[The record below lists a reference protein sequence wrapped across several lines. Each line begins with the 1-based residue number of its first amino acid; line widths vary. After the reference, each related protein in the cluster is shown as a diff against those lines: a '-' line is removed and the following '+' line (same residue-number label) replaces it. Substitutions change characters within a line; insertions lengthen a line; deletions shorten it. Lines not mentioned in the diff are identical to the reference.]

1 MFQEVTFQARNMKK
15 TTLKLFLI
23 FQEMELSCRKLKN
36 SCLPFLVEENP
47 LDIFIN
53 VSSGAFISSMIF
65 TAAFRVFSLAIAFIR
80 YLLFV
85 LIVFVHFTAYTDG
98 LTKIIIFLL
107 KRPFYR
113 NIAFI
118 IYKHSFKNIVYRIY
132 FYTNLFLRISYS
144 SIHFYSY

>member
-53 VSSGAFISSMIF
+53 VSSGAFISSMVF
-65 TAAFRVFSLAIAFIR
+65 TAGFRVFSLAIAFTR

-98 LTKIIIFLL
+98 LTKIIFLL
-107 KRPFYR
+107 KCQFYR
-113 NIAFI
+113 DIAFI
-118 IYKHSFKNIVYRIY
+118 IDKHSFKNMVYRIY
-132 FYTNLFLRISYS
+132 CYTNLFLRISYS

>member
-1 MFQEVTFQARNMKK
+1 
-15 TTLKLFLI
+15 
-23 FQEMELSCRKLKN
+23 MELSCRKLKN

-65 TAAFRVFSLAIAFIR
+65 TAAFRVFSLAIAIIR

-98 LTKIIIFLL
+98 LTKIIFLL

-118 IYKHSFKNIVYRIY
+118 IDKHSFKNMVYRIY
-132 FYTNLFLRISYS
+132 CYTNLFLRISYS